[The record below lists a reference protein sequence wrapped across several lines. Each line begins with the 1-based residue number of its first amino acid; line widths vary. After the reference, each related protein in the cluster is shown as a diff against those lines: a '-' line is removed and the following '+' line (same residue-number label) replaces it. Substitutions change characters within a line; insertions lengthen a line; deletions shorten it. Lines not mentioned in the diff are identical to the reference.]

1 MSSELRIAG
10 WQPVS
15 LIDYPGKVASV
26 IFLAGCNW
34 RCHYCHNP
42 QLWYDKANT
51 LPFERVMGYLRA
63 NRSLLDGVVISGGEP
78 TLCPYLPQLLRTIK
92 QLGLAVKLDTN
103 GSRPAVVRR
112 LVRAGLVDFVALDVK
127 APAAKHLAI
136 TGQPLDP
143 VLVTARW
150 LKSQTAVPYL
160 FRTTLTPRLTVDDM
174 VTIGKEIINGATIW
188 QIQQCRIDG
197 AYSGEK
203 VQKIALMMK
212 KYAQDIVVRGL

>member
-1 MSSELRIAG
+1 MDNELRIAG

-15 LIDYPGKVASV
+15 LIDYPGRVASV
-26 IFLAGCNW
+26 VFLAGCNW

-51 LPFERVMGYLRA
+51 LPFSRVLGYLRT

-78 TLCPYLPQLLRTIK
+78 TLCPYLSQLLRAVK
-92 QLGLAVKLDTN
+92 RLGLAVKLDTN
-103 GSRPAVVRR
+103 GSHPAVVRR
-112 LVRAGLVDFVALDVK
+112 LARAGLVDFVALDVK

-160 FRTTLTPRLTVDDM
+160 FRTTLTPRLTVDDT
-174 VTIGKEIINGATIW
+174 VAIGKEIVNGATTW
-188 QIQQCRIDG
+188 QIQQCRVEG
-197 AYSGEK
+197 AYSGGE
-203 VQKIALMMK
+203 VQKIALLME
-212 KYAQDIVVRGL
+212 KYAQHIVVRGL

>member
-1 MSSELRIAG
+1 MNNELRIVG

-26 IFLAGCNW
+26 IFVAGCNW

-42 QLWYDKANT
+42 QLWYANANT
-51 LPFERVMGYLRA
+51 LPLTRVISFLRA
-63 NRSLLDGVVISGGEP
+63 NHSLLDGVVISGGEP
-78 TLCPYLPQLLRTIK
+78 TLCPYLSQLLRTIK
-92 QLGLAVKLDTN
+92 RLGLAVKLDTN

-112 LVRAGLVDFVALDVK
+112 LVRAGLVDFVALDIK
-127 APAAKHLAI
+127 APAAKHRDI
-136 TGQPLDP
+136 TGRALDP

-150 LKSQTAVPYL
+150 LKSQNTVAYL
-160 FRTTLTPRLTVDDM
+160 FRTTLTPRLTVDDLA
-174 VTIGKEIINGATIW
+174 TIGAEIVNGATTW
-188 QIQQCRIDG
+188 QIQQCRIAG

-203 VQKIALMMK
+203 VRKIALMMK

>member
-1 MSSELRIAG
+1 MNNELRIAG

-42 QLWYDKANT
+42 QLWYAKANT
-51 LPFERVMGYLRA
+51 VPFERVVGYLHA

-78 TLCPYLPQLLRTIK
+78 TLCPYLSQLLRRIK

-103 GSRPAVVRR
+103 GSRPALVRR
-112 LVRAGLVDFVALDVK
+112 LVRVGLVDFVALDVK

-136 TGQPLDP
+136 TGQPLAP
-143 VLVTARW
+143 VLATARW
-150 LKSQTAVPYL
+150 LKSQTAVAYL
-160 FRTTLTPRLTVDDM
+160 FRTTLSPRLTPEDM
-174 VTIGKEIINGATIW
+174 VTIGAEIIDGATTW
-188 QIQQCRIDG
+188 QIQQCRVAG

-203 VQKIALMMK
+203 VQKIALMVK
-212 KYAQDIVVRGL
+212 KYAQDVVVRGL